1 MHTFL
6 PDAAPT
12 LDFLVPRTFFILFL
26 RSLRCL
32 RVAFCFSKS
41 PCLKKKQLHLRNYT
55 LYDTVLWGTI

>member
-41 PCLKKKQLHLRNYT
+41 PCL
-55 LYDTVLWGTI
+55 